1 MAEIVCALGVP
12 HTPAFPR
19 MARSEGPEGPV
30 ERLFRAVREQLEAV
44 QPDVLVVYDSDHVN
58 TFFFNNW
65 PTFAIGVTPQIYG
78 PNDDNSGLPKTVV
91 ASNEDL
97 AHHLYAGGIHSGFD
111 FALAQKFEI
120 DHSIMVPLHFV
131 TPKLNVPIV
140 PLFINGVAP
149 PLPAAKR
156 CFALGSAVRSTI
168 EGWPQDLRVAILASG
183 SFSLDVAGPMME
195 PGGNSG
201 TPAMDWSNRVV
212 ELLGAGKITDLLEE
226 TTSDQIARAGN
237 VAGEI
242 LNWIAMLG
250 MLDGRKPAFVEKH
263 DGFGHAF
270 AAWRWD

>member
-1 MAEIVCALGVP
+1 MAEIVCAFGVP
-12 HTPAFPR
+12 HTPVFPTL
-19 MARSEGPEGPV
+19 ARKEGPDGPI
-30 ERLFRAVREQLEAV
+30 ERLYRAVREQIEAV

-65 PTFAIGVTPQIYG
+65 PTFAIGVTPKIAG
-78 PNDDNSGLPKTVV
+78 PNDDNSGIEKTIVP
-91 ASNEDL
+91 SHEEL
-97 AHHLYAGGIHSGFD
+97 AHHLYAGGVTAGFD
-111 FALAQKFEI
+111 FALTQKFEI

-131 TPKLNVPIV
+131 TPKLDIPIV

-156 CFALGSAVRSTI
+156 CFALGEAVRSAI
-168 EGWPQDLRVAILASG
+168 ERWPKDLRVGVLASG

-201 TPAMDWSNRVV
+201 VPAMDWSNRVV
-212 ELLGAGKITDLLEE
+212 KLLGEAKIGDLLEE
-226 TTSDQIARAGN
+226 TTADQLSRAGN

-250 MLDGRKPAFVEKH
+250 MLGNRKPAFVQKH
-263 DGFGHAF
+263 DGYGHAF

>member
-1 MAEIVCALGVP
+1 MAEIVCAFGVP
-12 HTPAFPR
+12 HTPVFPALAIR
-19 MARSEGPEGPV
+19 EGPEGAV
-30 ERLFRAVREQLEAV
+30 QRLYRAVREEIEAV
-44 QPDVLVVYDSDHVN
+44 QPDVLVVFDSDHIN

-65 PTFAIGVTPQIYG
+65 PTFAIGVKPQIAG
-78 PNDDNSGLPKTVV
+78 PNDENSGLEKTVV
-91 ASNEDL
+91 ESNEEF
-97 AHHLYAGGIHSGFD
+97 AHHLYAGGVNAGFD
-111 FALAQKFEI
+111 FTLTQKFEV

-156 CFALGSAVRSTI
+156 CFALGGAVRRAI
-168 EGWPQDLRVAILASG
+168 ETWPKDLRVGVLASG

-195 PGGNSG
+195 ANSNSG
-201 TPAMDWSNRVV
+201 VPGMTWSNRVI
-212 ELLGAGKITDLLEE
+212 ELLVASKIDDLLEE
-226 TTSDQIARAGN
+226 TTADQIRRAGN

-250 MLDGRKPAFVEKH
+250 TIEGRTPSFVEQH
-263 DGFGHAF
+263 EGHGHAF